1 MSFRDDS
8 LAGFLSRDII
18 DREIRQICERR
29 PEILEDNTI
38 IRKSQGRY
46 RINGREVSIS
56 LVTRETKEEENWD
69 SALPSKCPSSN
80 MIEVIEEINALEPA
94 MAADPNDLIVRD
106 GPLTQP
112 FMDYVFD
119 TGLNETY
126 AIEACHSDGDVT
138 SVPLAS
144 DMKGGKLKVE
154 PGDRLEAMSLA
165 WNALETRD
173 AELSLEADGDSEFG
187 ELPEMPLPPA
197 LPKSSEPAQPS
208 AGVALAPENLWLAHN
223 RDAVTEIVIDLPI
236 VQSHFACHAISLCA
250 PEACIVAPSI
260 IASPSRS
267 MGPRFAS
274 TSKPSA
280 EGIDVEVDPGPAS
293 FHFMLPRYAPPTLPA
308 EDVSQC
314 KVPGEKRRHRF
325 NEVIMP
331 GELEASQVAA
341 GAQDRGQPPG
351 RKPATSL
358 VLDEINFV
366 V

>member
-1 MSFRDDS
+1 MSFRNDA
-8 LAGFLSRDII
+8 LAGFFSRDII
-18 DREIRQICERR
+18 DREIQQICERH

-56 LVTRETKEEENWD
+56 LVTRETKEEENWE

-80 MIEVIEEINALEPA
+80 MIEVIEEVNALEPA

-119 TGLNETY
+119 TGQNETY
-126 AIEACHSDGDVT
+126 AIEACHSDGDVA

-165 WNALETRD
+165 WNALETAD
-173 AELSLEADGDSEFG
+173 AAPDTAEAAEAEGFG
-187 ELPEMPLPPA
+187 ELPEMPLPVP

-208 AGVALAPENLWLAHN
+208 AGVPLAPENLWLAHN

-250 PEACIVAPSI
+250 PQACLVAPV
-260 IASPSRS
+260 IASPS

-293 FHFMLPRYAPPTLPA
+293 FHFMLPRYAPPMVPA
-308 EDVSQC
+308 EDASQC

-325 NEVIMP
+325 NEVILP

-341 GAQDRGQPPG
+341 GAQDRSQPPG
-351 RKPATSL
+351 RMPATSL
-358 VLDEINFV
+358 VLDEINFIV
-366 V
+366 